1 MRAFSEDLPNM
12 RSLSELLL
20 GDNALGD
27 KGAALLARVLPQIPQ
42 LRSPIEPFVISI
54 LTLCLSFAV

>member
-1 MRAFSEDLPNM
+1 MRAFSEDLPSM

-42 LRSPIEPFVISI
+42 LRSP
-54 LTLCLSFAV
+54 T